1 MRKVFIIQ
9 KPKPGH
15 NFDMGAV
22 EKLGEVVFLLN
33 APPNMHDQ
41 ARIKGDVARLR
52 KAIRDSH
59 PSDCFIAMGGAPI
72 SLMLFGAACA
82 AEGREIQ
89 LGLFSRGMD
98 GDGRRGGSGG
108 SYRMIPVSMAA

>member
-15 NFDMGAV
+15 NFDMAAV
-22 EKLGEVVFLLN
+22 EKLGEVHFLLA

-41 ARIKGDVARLR
+41 ARIKSDMARLR

-72 SLMLFGAACA
+72 SLMLFGAAAA

-89 LGLFSRGMD
+89 LGLFSRGID
-98 GDGRRGGSGG
+98 EDGRRGGSGG